1 MLTLLSGFE
10 GNTVAVR
17 ASGVVSS
24 EDYDAVLL
32 PALESKLREHVLIK
46 LWYEYG
52 ADFEG
57 ISLQAVWDDAC
68 FGLFHLQDFSR
79 IAVITDS
86 SVIEGM
92 AQTLALM
99 IPCPVVVFSK
109 AELPQA
115 RAWLSGT

>member
-1 MLTLLSGFE
+1 MLTLLSGFDD
-10 GNTVAVR
+10 NTVAVR
-17 ASGVVSS
+17 ASGIVSS

-32 PALESKLREHVLIK
+32 PAVESKLREHVLIK

-68 FGLFHLQDFSR
+68 LGLFHLQDFSR

-99 IPCPVVVFSK
+99 IPCPVFVFPRT
-109 AELPQA
+109 ELAKA